1 MGVFEKQCEGIELVI
16 PEISIELKYRKKKKT
31 IN

>member
-16 PEISIELKYRKKKKT
+16 PEISMELKYRKKNK

>member
-16 PEISIELKYRKKKKT
+16 PEISIELKYRKKK
-31 IN
+31 NN

>member
-16 PEISIELKYRKKKKT
+16 PEISIELKYRKKKK
-31 IN
+31 NN